1 MSVSARPT
9 GNTSSGPEESGRLA
23 DLWRPDGFGIC
34 ILKLLAD
41 SGKCCMFAMEINTF
55 SERLA
60 PRIRLNLNSAFI
72 YFSNRCTVFLFPY
85 RMDVLLYEAA
95 PTLHIMLNIYD
106 VNFIES
112 KIEMLKP

>member
-1 MSVSARPT
+1 MRRIRPAAAFPAEGSALARPT

-23 DLWRPDGFGIC
+23 DLWRPDGLGIC

-72 YFSNRCTVFLFPY
+72 YFSNRCTVFLFPLS
-85 RMDVLLYEAA
+85 DGCTSL
-95 PTLHIMLNIYD
+95 
-106 VNFIES
+106 
-112 KIEMLKP
+112 